1 MRRLVLDHK
10 RFVFVPSSTTARE
23 LLTIGNALK
32 PLEYAIVD
40 DNMDVLSRIAAGH
53 YRGQEWAGLGAAV
66 EKLVQDCGPKILIG
80 LFRASQLAPC
90 QMFYAHADHVH
101 EAALIAMADS
111 VLQEHRGFPMLID
124 LADGLCSTTFGG
136 DTFAASTQQAYAES
150 GEPYRYMS
158 ERTTR

>member
-1 MRRLVLDHK
+1 MQ
-10 RFVFVPSSTTARE
+10 
-23 LLTIGNALK
+23 

-40 DNMDVLSRIAAGH
+40 DNYDTLDRIAKGH
-53 YRGQEWAGLGAAV
+53 YRGQEWKGLGKSV
-66 EKLVQDCGPKILIG
+66 EELVKDCGPKIVIG
-80 LFRASQLAPC
+80 LFRASHLSPC
-90 QMFYAHADHVH
+90 QMFYAHVDHAH

-136 DTFAASTQQAYAES
+136 DTFSASTQQAYTES

-158 ERTTR
+158 ERKTR